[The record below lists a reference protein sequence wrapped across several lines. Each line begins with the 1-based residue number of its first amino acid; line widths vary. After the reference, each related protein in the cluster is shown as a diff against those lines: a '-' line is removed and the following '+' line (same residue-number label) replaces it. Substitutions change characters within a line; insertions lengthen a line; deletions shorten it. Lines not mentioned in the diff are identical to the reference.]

1 MLFNSI
7 DFFIFF
13 IAICFLYYRMQHK
26 HRWMLLLAG
35 SYYFYMS
42 WKYEYIILIIV
53 STIIDYFCARSIYQ
67 ATGQKKKKRFLYLS
81 LFSNLS
87 ILFIFKYFNFFT
99 ENINYSL
106 QFIGLSYEIPL
117 AELVLPV
124 GISFYTFQTMSYS
137 IDVYKGETLVENHFG
152 RFALFVT
159 YFPQLVAGPI
169 ERSNRL
175 LPQLRKKVEF
185 NYEQITS
192 GLKLMAWGLFKKVV
206 IADRLSSFVEIAFDR
221 SADLAGLPL
230 ILGTIFFAI
239 QIYCDFSGYSDIAI
253 GASRVLGIKLMKNF
267 KRPYFS
273 LNVREFWKRWHI
285 SLSSWFRDYVY
296 IPLGGNRVVKW
307 RGYYNLMITF
317 MVSGFWHGANWTF
330 IIWGALHGI
339 YLVALVM
346 INNRWTFPKTKL
358 FSIFQWALTFTLVCF
373 AWIFFRAKDM
383 SEAMTLIQN
392 SLQFS
397 IEKTALTGFNELLT
411 ALILIAFMTSIEIL
425 HEKDKLVSLFNSRPT
440 WQRWLCY
447 YSFLFIIYFFG
458 VFEKTQFIYFQF

>member
-1 MLFNSI
+1 
-7 DFFIFF
+7 
-13 IAICFLYYRMQHK
+13 
-26 HRWMLLLAG
+26 
-35 SYYFYMS
+35 
-42 WKYEYIILIIV
+42 
-53 STIIDYFCARSIYQ
+53 
-67 ATGQKKKKRFLYLS
+67 
-81 LFSNLS
+81 
-87 ILFIFKYFNFFT
+87 
-99 ENINYSL
+99 
-106 QFIGLSYEIPL
+106 
-117 AELVLPV
+117 
-124 GISFYTFQTMSYS
+124 
-137 IDVYKGETLVENHFG
+137 
-152 RFALFVT
+152 
-159 YFPQLVAGPI
+159 
-169 ERSNRL
+169 
-175 LPQLRKKVEF
+175 
-185 NYEQITS
+185 
-192 GLKLMAWGLFKKVV
+192 
-206 IADRLSSFVEIAFDR
+206 
-221 SADLAGLPL
+221 
-230 ILGTIFFAI
+230 
-239 QIYCDFSGYSDIAI
+239 
-253 GASRVLGIKLMKNF
+253 MKNF

-285 SLSSWFRDYVY
+285 SLTSWFRDYVY

-458 VFEKTQFIYFQF
+458 VFEKNQFIYFQF

>member
-1 MLFNSI
+1 
-7 DFFIFF
+7 
-13 IAICFLYYRMQHK
+13 
-26 HRWMLLLAG
+26 
-35 SYYFYMS
+35 
-42 WKYEYIILIIV
+42 
-53 STIIDYFCARSIYQ
+53 
-67 ATGQKKKKRFLYLS
+67 
-81 LFSNLS
+81 
-87 ILFIFKYFNFFT
+87 
-99 ENINYSL
+99 
-106 QFIGLSYEIPL
+106 
-117 AELVLPV
+117 
-124 GISFYTFQTMSYS
+124 
-137 IDVYKGETLVENHFG
+137 
-152 RFALFVT
+152 
-159 YFPQLVAGPI
+159 
-169 ERSNRL
+169 
-175 LPQLRKKVEF
+175 
-185 NYEQITS
+185 
-192 GLKLMAWGLFKKVV
+192 
-206 IADRLSSFVEIAFDR
+206 
-221 SADLAGLPL
+221 
-230 ILGTIFFAI
+230 
-239 QIYCDFSGYSDIAI
+239 
-253 GASRVLGIKLMKNF
+253 
-267 KRPYFS
+267 
-273 LNVREFWKRWHI
+273 
-285 SLSSWFRDYVY
+285 
-296 IPLGGNRVVKW
+296 
-307 RGYYNLMITF
+307 